1 MNKPNILVFKL
12 PELFKILNELKE
24 YIEFEFYSF
33 SNKDDLLDFKKKTE
47 NYLILLDS
55 KNEIKN
61 EKFQLVLE
69 KFPNPIVSIIE
80 KINIALLKRNYSEKS
95 NVIIGNY
102 SIDINSRIIKNNKA
116 SLKLT
121 EREIEIIIFLNKS
134 ITAQS
139 IEDLQ
144 KEVWGHNS
152 NLETHTVETHIYR
165 LRKKIFE
172 KFNDNKFIKSLKEGY
187 SIWKKK
193 EIS

>member
-1 MNKPNILVFKL
+1 MNKPNILLFKL

-33 SNKDDLLDFKKKTE
+33 SDKDDLFNFKKKTE
-47 NYLILLDS
+47 NYLILLDT

-61 EKFQLVLE
+61 EKFQLILE
-69 KFPNPIVSIIE
+69 KFPNSIGSIIE
-80 KINIALLKRNYSEKS
+80 KINVALLKRNYSEKS

-102 SIDINSRIIKNNKA
+102 SVDINSRLIKNNKA

-172 KFNDNKFIKSLKEGY
+172 KFNDNKFIKSLKKGY